1 MVPVDKRPPL
11 ATSGDLQQVLM
22 GYTFDYDLFL
32 ALNFDGGAAMD
43 GFMSFCSAPAAWVWL
58 HALILW
64 LVWRRA
70 GWRGVL
76 LFVAAA
82 ALALGLSDMIAGI
95 FKHAGLLKNLWP
107 SFPARL
113 RPMHTPELEGLVHV
127 VREGGRYG
135 TVSAHAATMTAL
147 AVLAVPTVRRRWFTV
162 LMISAVLL
170 ICYSRIYLAY
180 HFPID
185 ILLGMATGLLTGGIA
200 LAAMRAVAHAMRMP
214 IGTPE

>member
-1 MVPVDKRPPL
+1 MVPVDERPPL
-11 ATSGDLQQVLM
+11 ATCGDLQQVLM

-43 GFMSFCSAPAAWVWL
+43 GFMSFCSAPVAWAWL

-162 LMISAVLL
+162 LMTSAVLL

-200 LAAMRAVAHAMRMP
+200 LAAMRAVANCRKTAA
-214 IGTPE
+214 

>member
-1 MVPVDKRPPL
+1 MR
-11 ATSGDLQQVLM
+11 
-22 GYTFDYDLFL
+22 YTFDYDLFL
-32 ALNFDGGAAMD
+32 ALNFDGGTAMD
-43 GFMSFCSAPAAWVWL
+43 GFMSFCSAPVAWVWL
-58 HALILW
+58 HVLILW
-64 LVWRRA
+64 LVWRRT
-70 GWRGVL
+70 GWRGAL

-95 FKHAGLLKNLWP
+95 FKHAGLLENLWP

-127 VREGGRYG
+127 VRAGGRYG

-147 AVLAVPTVRRRWFTV
+147 AVLAIPTIRRTWFTV
-162 LMISAVLL
+162 LMTAAVLI

-185 ILLGMATGLLTGGIA
+185 ILLGMTTGLVTGVIA
-200 LAAMRAVAHAMRMP
+200 LAAMRAAANCMRRATSP
-214 IGTPE
+214 RGEDRHR